1 MTSQVTKNLIEELQQ
16 RDAHGERKYGTT
28 LDRTDLTVRDWIQHA
43 KEEALDKAGYLE
55 ALKHKLENT
64 ERLLF
69 ELQHELGINGA
80 SKRAAQLIVSARM
93 SLGMKK

>member
-43 KEEALDKAGYLE
+43 KEESLDKAGYLE

-64 ERLLF
+64 DRLLF
-69 ELQHELGINGA
+69 ELQHELARYGA